1 MGTAPRR
8 ETFQAQI
15 GQDAHYL
22 AAVANCYTLAQAK
35 ATLEGPTAFAAIREL
50 LADCHEELS
59 LHAFYAEVLTPAVSS
74 RGSTMPAL
82 RCTFLNVDAAH
93 SCCHT
98 HWAAAGTRSDN
109 RPAPVTL
116 RSPFCSRVA
125 FVSCDIM

>member
-1 MGTAPRR
+1 MYHGSRRKRGLTQTGFPLRR

-59 LHAFYAEVLTPAVSS
+59 LHAFYAEVFTRRTRAQQGTAS
-74 RGSTMPAL
+74 GTAE
-82 RCTFLNVDAAH
+82 H
-93 SCCHT
+93 ISCC
-98 HWAAAGTRSDN
+98 
-109 RPAPVTL
+109 
-116 RSPFCSRVA
+116 
-125 FVSCDIM
+125 